1 MRLYFDHRERGI
13 FSPVKIPA
21 ILSGAPQFAPEIPF
35 PPQPPDPSITRT
47 RRHLTIDS
55 FTANSSKSQHAH
67 PPANPVSSQETALN
81 LPRTYG
87 VDDIPLGITS
97 RRFLTH
103 NAFACDHVVDNY
115 GDYVLANGT
124 LSPQVSLP
132 KQRVRLRMLNAEV
145 ARGDTLGF
153 SDNRTFYVITNDR
166 GLLNAPVAGSRVKL
180 IVRERIEILV
190 NLGAD
195 PVGAALDLKASNS
208 GQVFGFPSN
217 VGNPVNPTGR
227 SGPINGSLLN
237 NTDFN
242 GPPVTVGPSTA
253 SPVTVRP
260 SALANHT
267 YWTNANGT
275 NPRTVLMTEGNGGAD
290 FSFDHLRYNPLRN
303 NSSVALNDVE
313 TWTIVNNN
321 IFGHSFYIH
330 DVKLKIVAR
339 TPSARQVSSASLAP
353 PLRVRRER
361 LRLCAEGR
369 ERAGDREVRG
379 RREHDQSV
387 HVSRSLQPP

>member
-1 MRLYFDHRERGI
+1 M
-13 FSPVKIPA
+13 
-21 ILSGAPQFAPEIPF
+21 
-35 PPQPPDPSITRT
+35 
-47 RRHLTIDS
+47 
-55 FTANSSKSQHAH
+55 
-67 PPANPVSSQETALN
+67 
-81 LPRTYG
+81 
-87 VDDIPLGITS
+87 
-97 RRFLTH
+97 
-103 NAFACDHVVDNY
+103 
-115 GDYVLANGT
+115 
-124 LSPQVSLP
+124 SLP

-242 GPPVTVGPSTA
+242 GPPITVGPSTASPVTAAELIERADRLPITVGPSTA

-321 IFGHSFYIH
+321 IFGHSFHIH

-353 PLRVRRER
+353 PLRVRLER